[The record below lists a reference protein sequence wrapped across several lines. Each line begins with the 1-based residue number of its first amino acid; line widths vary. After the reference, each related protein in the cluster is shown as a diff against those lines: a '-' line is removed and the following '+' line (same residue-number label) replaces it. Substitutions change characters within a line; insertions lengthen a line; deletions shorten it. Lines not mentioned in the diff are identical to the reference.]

1 MHNHDSNTLI
11 IGLGQI
17 GYSNAEYM
25 TQRGFDVDGYDIDDR
40 AVDRA
45 LKAGIIKREAESF
58 EGYDYYLMC
67 TSTHKP
73 ENEKLVHL
81 DGLYQIA
88 RRLVSEGKKGALV
101 SVEST
106 VTKGTTREIFGIL
119 NHKLH
124 VVHFPHRFY
133 ADEKDV
139 HGVRQTRVL
148 GSCGNCCRKKAV
160 ELYQGLLNIPIH
172 LVSSVEVAELSKIIE
187 NSFRYMEIAFAE
199 ELNLFCEA
207 ANVDFNELRQAINSK
222 WNVGILEARGGIDGH
237 CLPKDAQMYIDLTKD
252 AKIPSIIECA
262 KNIDS
267 LYSENLKRK
276 EQEEIRAVIPLLI
289 RNDIQLLTR

>member
-1 MHNHDSNTLI
+1 MHNHHSNTLI

-25 TQRGFDVDGYDIDDR
+25 TPKGLDIDGYDIDDK
-40 AVDRA
+40 AVERA
-45 LKAGIIKREAESF
+45 LSARIIRREAETF
-58 EGYDYYLMC
+58 EGYDYYIIC
-67 TSTHKP
+67 ASTHKP
-73 ENEKLVHL
+73 GNEKLVQF

-88 RRLVSEGKKGALV
+88 RRLETEGKKGALV

-106 VTKGTTREIFGIL
+106 VTKGTSREIFEIL

-133 ADEKDV
+133 RNDKNV

-160 ELYQGLLNIPIH
+160 EFYQGLLDIPMHI
-172 LVSSVEVAELSKIIE
+172 VSTVEVAELSKIVE

-199 ELNLFCEA
+199 ELSLFCK
-207 ANVDFNELRQAINSK
+207 ANDVDFDELRAAINSK
-222 WNVGILEARGGIDGH
+222 WNVKILEARDGIGGH
-237 CLPKDAQMYIDLTKD
+237 CLPKDARMYIELAGA

-262 KNIDS
+262 KRLDTF
-267 LYSENLKRK
+267 YGQKLKR
-276 EQEEIRAVIPLLI
+276 EEEEIKAVIPLLL
-289 RNDIQLLTR
+289 RNDISVWTR

>member
-1 MHNHDSNTLI
+1 MYNHDSNTLI

-17 GYSNAEYM
+17 GQSNAEYM
-25 TQRGFDVDGYDIDDR
+25 TQRGLDIDGYDIDDR

-45 LKAGIIKREAESF
+45 LKARIIKREAESF
-58 EGYDYYLMC
+58 KGYDYYLIC

-88 RRLVSEGKKGALV
+88 RRLASEGKKGALV

-106 VTKGTTREIFGIL
+106 VTKGTTREIFDIL

-133 ADEKDV
+133 SDEKNI

-160 ELYQGLLNIPIH
+160 EFYQGLLDIPMH
-172 LVSSVEVAELSKIIE
+172 VVSSVEVAELSKIIE

-199 ELNLFCEA
+199 ELNMFCEA
-207 ANVDFNELRQAINSK
+207 ADVDFDELREAINSK
-222 WNVGILEARGGIDGH
+222 WNVKILEARSGIGGH

-252 AKIPSIIECA
+252 ARIPSVIECA
-262 KNIDS
+262 KNVDS
-267 LYSENLKRK
+267 LYLEDLKRK
-276 EQEEIRAVIPLLI
+276 EHEEIKTVIPLLI